1 MSVSVLEYGIGNVGS
16 VLNMLKRL
24 DADPIL
30 VRTPDEIRAA
40 ERLLIPGVG
49 AFDRGMAMLEA
60 PGLDDAIREFAPRGN
75 PILGICLGM
84 QLLLDGSE
92 EGSAPGLGLVPGHS
106 VRFAED
112 GTRRVPHMGWNRI
125 TATRPAPILS
135 EVPEEN
141 RFYFVHSFHA
151 VPASDDDVLATTEYG
166 DRFSSMIQREN
177 VIGAQFHPEKS
188 HLFGMELL
196 RSFAQL

>member
-24 DADPIL
+24 DADPVL
-30 VRTPDEIRAA
+30 VRTPDEILAA

-49 AFDRGMAMLEA
+49 SFDRGMAMLAEPA
-60 PGLDDAIREFAPRGN
+60 LDDAIREFAPSGN

-84 QLLLDGSE
+84 QLLLDGSD
-92 EGSAPGLGLVPGHS
+92 EGSATGLGLIPGHS
-106 VRFAED
+106 VRFPESDA
-112 GTRRVPHMGWNRI
+112 RRVPHMGWNRV
-125 TATRPAPILS
+125 AAVRSAPILS
-135 EVPEEN
+135 AVPEDN
-141 RFYFVHSFHA
+141 RFYFVHSFH
-151 VPASDDDVLATTEYG
+151 VIPADDEDTLATTEYG
-166 DRFSSMIQREN
+166 VDFSSMVQREN